1 MLLYIYFDWSPWT
14 KKKEDERGSLCLLV
28 TKILVIYL
36 SSLASWYALTL
47 PKVLSTSSSALK
59 KMISFSDHLLLE
71 PCRTE
76 CRLRPGAETQPAAD
90 ADCGFALRQC
100 NNRTLCCAGVCI
112 YTAKLPLSYS
122 FKSIWRLG
130 RLCRSAE
137 QTTMLAGGAAQGDLW
152 PLWHRWR
159 RHYRPPRGICT
170 CHEHILCDIQLK
182 ILLTCSDCRTTLW
195 FLRRLLWIIQT
206 AVNRQQT
213 HCSHELWALTC
224 SSGHLDKYYILCTQ
238 FQPKQHYCKERST
251 CACHET
257 WCGNNY
263 TKNMQLDFAL
273 VALGFQKENTAAK
286 GLEGSPSNLKDRPA
300 SGQSMLETIMGD
312 GTVNAVVMLISSFWF
327 SHVSSSDIWHA
338 CGC

>member
-1 MLLYIYFDWSPWT
+1 M
-14 KKKEDERGSLCLLV
+14 CLLV

-137 QTTMLAGGAAQGDLW
+137 QTTMLAGGAAQGDL
-152 PLWHRWR
+152 
-159 RHYRPPRGICT
+159 
-170 CHEHILCDIQLK
+170 
-182 ILLTCSDCRTTLW
+182 
-195 FLRRLLWIIQT
+195 
-206 AVNRQQT
+206 
-213 HCSHELWALTC
+213 
-224 SSGHLDKYYILCTQ
+224 
-238 FQPKQHYCKERST
+238 
-251 CACHET
+251 
-257 WCGNNY
+257 
-263 TKNMQLDFAL
+263 
-273 VALGFQKENTAAK
+273 
-286 GLEGSPSNLKDRPA
+286 
-300 SGQSMLETIMGD
+300 
-312 GTVNAVVMLISSFWF
+312 
-327 SHVSSSDIWHA
+327 
-338 CGC
+338 